1 MYNLHTHT
9 YIGVAKGEWQRTVF
23 ENMLP
28 PPELPA
34 LLNME
39 PPWYVTGGRGDHD
52 RGGNDQYEEAKK
64 HDFEN
69 AE

>member
-1 MYNLHTHT
+1 
-9 YIGVAKGEWQRTVF
+9 
-23 ENMLP
+23 MLP